1 LKKLALTP
9 AIVICSAESDEEII
23 DAARQ
28 AGALAYVLKTR
39 MVQDLVAAAKGAP
52 RGVPFISSSL

>member
-1 LKKLALTP
+1 
-9 AIVICSAESDEEII
+9 VICSAESDEEII